1 MIPGSLARRYARALF
16 GLAPNPAQ
24 RDKFAKDMDGLAE
37 LVRQKDT
44 QGTPLLTVLA
54 TERFPL
60 EQRTKV
66 LEAIARRVSPDPM
79 VLKFLR
85 HVLAKGRIDGLPE
98 MARAYRK
105 MADDAAGRVAAEIV
119 SATPLAPDAL
129 ARIKKAL
136 EDATG
141 KQIIATTAVDP
152 ELIGG
157 VVTKVGGYVVDGS
170 VRASLAS
177 LASTLKGA

>member
-16 GLAPNPAQ
+16 GLAQNPAQ
-24 RDKFAKDMDGLAE
+24 RDKFAKDMDGIAE
-37 LVRQKDT
+37 LVQQRDVQN
-44 QGTPLLTVLA
+44 TPLLTVLA

-60 EQRTKV
+60 EQRTKL
-66 LEAIARRVSPDPM
+66 LEAIARRVAPDPM
-79 VLKFLR
+79 VMKFLR
-85 HVLAKGRIDGLPE
+85 HVLQRQRIDGVPE

-105 MADDAAGRVAAEIV
+105 MADNAAGRVAAEIT
-119 SATPLAPDAL
+119 SAAPLAPEAL

-136 EDATG
+136 QDATG

-177 LASTLKGA
+177 LAATLKGG